1 MILLGSTTLN
11 SSPSTMTAASAR
23 FIFEPR
29 AATVLFNILNA
40 CPESGPFLLPAN
52 ICPIV
57 PMVLYKA
64 KRSFEFIDISPK
76 TLCMDD
82 DAIIQR
88 WMKPDKRPAGIIYVR
103 SYGAIFDTTA
113 IFAKIKSLSP
123 RALIIDDRCLCP
135 PDFSCSLS
143 PNTDALL
150 YSTGYAKYA
159 DLDFGGFGVLDVNL
173 PYISSKLPFCAVDLE
188 ELVISYKQSL
198 LERKRFSY
206 KESDWLDTTTPN
218 ISWEHYRS
226 LAEQECRRVSRMK
239 YLMNSIYTARVA
251 QEAQIPEVFQSW
263 RFNILVNNSIDVLE
277 AIKGEGL
284 FASSHYESL
293 AGLFGPG
300 RAPNAEKI
308 HRHIIN
314 LFNDRYFD
322 VGKAIRMTDLL
333 GRLKISHSG
342 CLFK

>member
-11 SSPSTMTAASAR
+11 SSASTIIEPSAR
-23 FIFEPR
+23 FIFEQR
-29 AATVLFNILNA
+29 AATVLFNILNT
-40 CPESGPFLLPAN
+40 CPENGPFLLPAN

-57 PMVLYKA
+57 PMVLHKA
-64 KRSFEFIDISPK
+64 KRLFEFIDISPK

-88 WMKPDKRPAGIIYVR
+88 WLKPGRRPAGIIYVR

-123 RALIIDDRCLCP
+123 HALIIDDRCLCP
-135 PDFSCSLS
+135 PDFSCSLA
-143 PNTDALL
+143 PNIDALL

-159 DLDFGGFGVLDVNL
+159 DLGFGGFGVINVSL
-173 PYISSKLPFCAVDLE
+173 PYISSELPFCAVDLQ
-188 ELVISYKQSL
+188 ELVKSYKQCL
-198 LERKRFSY
+198 LARKRFSY
-206 KESDWLDTTTPN
+206 KESDWLDTTAPN
-218 ISWEHYRS
+218 MSWEHYQS
-226 LAEQECRRVSRMK
+226 LAEQECRRVSSMK
-239 YLMNSIYTARVA
+239 CLMNSIYAARVA
-251 QEAQIPEVFQSW
+251 QEAQIPEVFQFW
-263 RFNILVNNSIDVLE
+263 RFNILVDNSIDVLE
-277 AIKGEGL
+277 AIKEENL

-300 RAPNAEKI
+300 HAPNAEKI

-322 VGKAIRMTDLL
+322 VEKAIKMTDLL
-333 GRLKISHSG
+333 GRLKLSHPGSF
-342 CLFK
+342 FK